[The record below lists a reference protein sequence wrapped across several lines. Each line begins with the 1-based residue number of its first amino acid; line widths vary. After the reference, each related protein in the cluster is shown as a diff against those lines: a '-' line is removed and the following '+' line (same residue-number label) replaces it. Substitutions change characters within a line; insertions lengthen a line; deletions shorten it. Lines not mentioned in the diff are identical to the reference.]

1 MKSVLLIG
9 ALVISAGTFAQGRS
23 EAPKAEKELKQPH
36 QVEVKDKGQ
45 KPQMEVKQKPEQAK
59 EKPNGKPND
68 AKPKTNNGNGNAYGK
83 DKGDMS
89 GREFGQSR
97 AAAAKTKAKEVK
109 TETEAVNLIE
119 VSIKETKATISSIEE
134 KMIEARNRLAEKLA
148 SGELTKAVFD
158 EKMTILMD
166 FEKRKNTIIIG
177 VQ

>member
-1 MKSVLLIG
+1 MKSVVLIG
-9 ALVISAGTFAQGRS
+9 ALIISAGAFAQGRS
-23 EAPKAEKELKQPH
+23 ESVKAEKEIKQP

-45 KPQMEVKQKPEQAK
+45 KPPMEAKQKPEQSK
-59 EKPNGKPND
+59 EKPNGKPNE

-83 DKGDMS
+83 DKGDLS

-109 TETEAVNLIE
+109 TESEAESLIE
-119 VSIKETKATISSIEE
+119 VSIKETKETITSIEE

-158 EKMTILMD
+158 EKMTVLME
-166 FEKRKNTIIIG
+166 FEKRKNSIIIG
-177 VQ
+177 IK